1 MLMECENCPEM
12 NHAGHSGG
20 QMDAALAEPLLV
32 AAWCAKRDKFNIRA
46 GRYLPLLQDAG
57 RCAGCHA
64 GRHRR
69 VSVLA
74 AEEIAA
80 HGEARVALALLD
92 LFAGHRLVELL
103 VLHDRQFQIVKIL
116 EHIERLLLRGSG
128 RRDK

>member
-1 MLMECENCPEM
+1 MECENCPEM

-20 QMDAALAEPLLV
+20 QMDAALAELLLV

-80 HGEARVALALLD
+80 HGVTGVAPALIYHP
-92 LFAGHRLVELL
+92 GRECVIRLP
-103 VLHDRQFQIVKIL
+103 VLHYGQFQLRKTL
-116 EHIERLLLRGSG
+116 EHVGRLLLWSS
-128 RRDK
+128 RRNK